1 MCKYDAICQKLYPY
15 QKDILDE
22 LLANSNDDPH
32 MHTMVYLPT
41 GGGKTRVAAA
51 FAILEGIF
59 KERTII
65 WFAHSH
71 HLLEQAHKAIRSLL
85 LEIHAGKSAVI
96 VDPFIEH
103 NEIFIHC
110 KSGKHMKDITKQHKI
125 VILSVCT
132 AANCDYFYE
141 NKFTEDAIV
150 IIDEAHHAVAN
161 QHQDAYGLLTKN
173 RLTIGLT
180 ATPTRTL
187 FREIPML
194 YDFYDNAVISK
205 IDIAYLI
212 EHGFLAKPEFINESP
227 LSFSDNQAT
236 HNSCIKV
243 LEHFLANKDKYGKT
257 LIFAANKPIAEK
269 LKSVFEGNCGTKVW
283 LTHSCVSPDVIDA
296 FKASPTGVLINI
308 EQLIEGVDIPDIQT
322 VIIIGKPKSEITA
335 VQMIGRAL
343 RKPAGIEKEVAYIV
357 GFLDPHECNL
367 EQILKN
373 STPEC
378 YKENARSA
386 YTMLSRDIPKSLQ

>member
-41 GGGKTRVAAA
+41 GGGKTRIAVA
-51 FAILEGIF
+51 FAIIEGLLKSRPIV
-59 KERTII
+59 

-71 HLLEQAHKAIRSLL
+71 FLLDQAAESFKSLL
-85 LEIHAGKSAVI
+85 GTSFLRTESFLDSYLERRRI
-96 VDPFIEH
+96 V
-103 NEIFIHC
+103 IHC
-110 KSGKHMKDITKQHKI
+110 RSGNRMRDITDQHRI
-125 VILSVCT
+125 TILSVNT
-132 AANCDYFYE
+132 AAGYKYDCDDIFPK
-141 NKFTEDAIV
+141 NAIV
-150 IIDEAHHAVAN
+150 IVDEAHHTVSDT
-161 QHQDAYGLLTKN
+161 HQLAYSYLAGE

-187 FREIPML
+187 FREIPKL
-194 YDFYDNAVISK
+194 YDFYDSSVISK

-212 EHGFLAKPEFINESP
+212 EHGFLAKPEFINERP
-227 LSFSDNQAT
+227 LSFSDDQAI
-236 HNSCIKV
+236 HNSCTKV
-243 LEHFLANKDKYGKT
+243 LDHFLANKDKYGKT
-257 LIFAANKPIAEK
+257 LIFAASKPFAEQ

-283 LTHSCVSPDVIDA
+283 LTYSGVSPDVIDA

-308 EQLIEGVDIPDIQT
+308 EQLTEGVDIPDIQT
-322 VIIIGKPKSEITA
+322 IIIIGKPRSEITA

-357 GFLDPHECNL
+357 GFLDPHEYNL

-373 STPEC
+373 STPEY
-378 YKENARSA
+378 YKKSARSA